1 VTALRPA
8 APPAGPS
15 PLADGFGPPAPQRR
29 SRNAAGALLGAL
41 LILACASGVAIFTVH
56 SGHRREVLV
65 VARGVAAGSAIQ
77 PGDLAET
84 RVGFDP
90 GVHLV
95 AAAERAKVLG
105 RIAAVNLVPGML
117 VSLDLMTNGSII
129 VPGHAVV
136 GLALKP
142 GQLPSGVHP
151 LDHVMLIQTSS
162 ASTGSTTSGGGSL
175 ETTPPASAILV
186 ARAQVFAVD
195 VSTDGQTTVVSVIVT
210 TDQAPGLASA
220 AAKGQVSL
228 VLLGE
233 SAG

>member
-8 APPAGPS
+8 PPPSGPS

-29 SRNAAGALLGAL
+29 SRNVAGALLGAL
-41 LILACASGVAIFTVH
+41 LILVCASGVAIFTIN

-65 VARGVAAGSAIQ
+65 VARGVTAGSAIQ

-84 RVGFDP
+84 RVAFDA

-95 AAAERAKVLG
+95 AATERARVLG
-105 RIAAVNLVPGML
+105 RIAAINLVPGML
-117 VSLDLMTNGSII
+117 VSLDLMTNGSVV

-142 GQLPSGVHP
+142 GQLPSRLRP
-151 LDHVMLIQTSS
+151 LDNVMLIQTTS
-162 ASTGSTTSGGGSL
+162 ASTGSSTPIGGPLDTT
-175 ETTPPASAILV
+175 PASAILV
-186 ARAQVFAVD
+186 PRAQVFAVD

-210 TDQAPGLASA
+210 TDQAPGVASA
-220 AAKGQVSL
+220 AARGQVSL

-233 SAG
+233 STG

>member
-1 VTALRPA
+1 
-8 APPAGPS
+8 
-15 PLADGFGPPAPQRR
+15 
-29 SRNAAGALLGAL
+29 
-41 LILACASGVAIFTVH
+41 VAIFTIN

-84 RVGFDP
+84 RVGFDS

-95 AAAERAKVLG
+95 TATERAKVLG

-117 VSLDLMTNGSII
+117 VSLDLMTNGSIV

-142 GQLPSGVHP
+142 GQLPSRLRP
-151 LDHVMLIQTSS
+151 LDNVMLIQTIS
-162 ASTGSTTSGGGSL
+162 ASSGSSTPGGGSP
-175 ETTPPASAILV
+175 EATPPAGAILV

-195 VSTDGQTTVVSVIVT
+195 VSTDGQTTIVSVIVT

-220 AAKGQVSL
+220 SARGQVSL
-228 VLLGE
+228 VLLGD
-233 SAG
+233 STG